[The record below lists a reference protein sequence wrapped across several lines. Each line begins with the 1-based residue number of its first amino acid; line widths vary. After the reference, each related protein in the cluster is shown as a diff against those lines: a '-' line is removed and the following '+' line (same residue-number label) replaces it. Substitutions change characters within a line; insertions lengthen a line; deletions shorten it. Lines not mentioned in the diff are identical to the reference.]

1 LPGFPD
7 HRRLQGRTFKN
18 GGFWIIEVPMLAVTT
33 QGETKKDAFDMIA
46 DAIESLVNKYGFK
59 IQVFPGSGDYFEI
72 GSSDF
77 TILASF
83 LLRRRR
89 MIQGLTL
96 KEVAIRLGARSLNTY
111 ARYEQ
116 GRAVPTIETFDRL
129 MSALS
134 GDEDFVL
141 TESSVSKI

>member
-1 LPGFPD
+1 MRLPG
-7 HRRLQGRTFKN
+7 RAFKN
-18 GGFWIIEVPMLAVTT
+18 GGYWIIEVPMLAVTT
-33 QGETKKDAFDMIA
+33 QGKTKKDAFDMIA
-46 DAIESLVNKYGFK
+46 DAIESLVNKDGFK

-77 TILASF
+77 PVLASF

-96 KEVAIRLGARSLNTY
+96 KEVSVRLGARSLNVY

-116 GRAVPTIETFDRL
+116 GRSVPTIDTFDRL
-129 MSALS
+129 LSALS
-134 GDEDFVL
+134 CDEDYVL
-141 TESSVSKI
+141 TKSLL

>member
-1 LPGFPD
+1 M
-7 HRRLQGRTFKN
+7 RLAGRTFKK
-18 GGFWIIEVPMLAVTT
+18 GGYWIIEVPLLAVTT
-33 QGETKKDAFDMIA
+33 QGKTKRDAFNMIA
-46 DAIESLVNKYGFK
+46 DAIESLVNKAGFK
-59 IQVFPGSGDYFEI
+59 IQVFPSSGDYFEI

-116 GRAVPTIETFDRL
+116 GRAVPTIETFNRL
-129 MSALS
+129 LSALS
-134 GDEDFVL
+134 CDEDFVL
-141 TESSVSKI
+141 SESQL

>member
-1 LPGFPD
+1 
-7 HRRLQGRTFKN
+7 
-18 GGFWIIEVPMLAVTT
+18 MLAVTT
-33 QGETKKDAFDMIA
+33 QGKTKKDAFDMIA
-46 DAIESLVNKYGFK
+46 DAIESLVNVEGFK

>member
-1 LPGFPD
+1 M
-7 HRRLQGRTFKN
+7 RLQGRTFKN

>member
-1 LPGFPD
+1 MRLP
-7 HRRLQGRTFKN
+7 GRTFKN
-18 GGFWIIEVPMLAVTT
+18 GGYWIIEVPMLAVTT
-33 QGETKKDAFDMIA
+33 QGKTKKDAFDMIA
-46 DAIESLVNKYGFK
+46 DAIESLVNVEGFK

-72 GSSDF
+72 GSSGF

-116 GRAVPTIETFDRL
+116 GRAVPTIETFNRL
-129 MSALS
+129 LSALS
-134 GDEDFVL
+134 CDEDFVL
-141 TESSVSKI
+141 SESQL